1 MSEPTR
7 AGGGILVENITYE
20 TWLYDAD
27 MVDQKI
33 ASAITGG
40 YKVKGT
46 KTVSQLNTLAPT
58 VGTADAS
65 LKPGDVYNL
74 SDGGT
79 LASAATNADSTVV
92 AGDNVVWTED
102 GWDRLTGMVD
112 LSGKQ
117 DKITASGLL
126 KGNGSGGVAAATP
139 GTDYVKSVAQATDAV
154 VTVTGSGGE
163 LTVDHAKKG
172 PSSSGNTSKG
182 DTTDQTPAFG
192 GTFKAV
198 SATVDK
204 YGHVTALAEHTVTI
218 PSLPSAS
225 TSAAGIVQ
233 LSDSTSDTST
243 TKAATANAVKT
254 VATAAASAG
263 TAAAT
268 EKTKRNAVAMALST
282 YSALTASSS
291 QGDTRTLVN
300 ALLAALKAFGADA

>member
-65 LKPGDVYNL
+65 LKPGDVFNL

-112 LSGKQ
+112 LTGKQ

-126 KGNGSGGVAAATP
+126 KGNGSGGVTAAVA
-139 GTDYVKSVAQATDAV
+139 GTDYVASLASASDSIVSVSGSSGALTLAHATV
-154 VTVTGSGGE
+154 
-163 LTVDHAKKG
+163 G
-172 PSSSGNTSKG
+172 PSSSASTSKG
-182 DTTDQTPAFG
+182 DTTNQTPGFG

-218 PSLPSAS
+218 PSLPTAT

-254 VATAAASAG
+254 AATAAASAG

-268 EKTKRNAVAMALST
+268 EKTKRNAVATALST
-282 YSALTASSS
+282 YSALTTSSS